1 VVVPDVGAAPGLG
14 TAPAAPVVARR
25 DPPPPGVARPAAPV
39 VAVTAPPAVG
49 AQVAG
54 PTAAPTLPRSDAGR
68 PRAATPGTGGTR
80 APRISFPG
88 LPSGGGIDQAALD
101 AYGLSVAGQIGRSPR
116 DYPLRARRLRQE
128 GTAEVV
134 VKVGADGKVKDVSVS
149 RSSGHRV
156 LDEEAVERVRSVLPL
171 PKAPPDLR
179 GREFSIQVPISFK
192 LVEP

>member
-1 VVVPDVGAAPGLG
+1 
-14 TAPAAPVVARR
+14 VA
-25 DPPPPGVARPAAPV
+25 
-39 VAVTAPPAVG
+39 
-49 AQVAG
+49 AQVAA

-68 PRAATPGTGGTR
+68 PRPAAPGTGGAR

-88 LPSGGGIDQAALD
+88 LPSGAGIDQAALD
-101 AYGLSVAGQIGRSPR
+101 AFGLGVARHIGESRR

-134 VKVGADGKVKDVSVS
+134 VKVGADGKVKDITVT
-149 RSSGHRV
+149 RSSGHRL

>member
-1 VVVPDVGAAPGLG
+1 MPAASAQVVAPA
-14 TAPAAPVVARR
+14 TAPN
-25 DPPPPGVARPAAPV
+25 
-39 VAVTAPPAVG
+39 
-49 AQVAG
+49 
-54 PTAAPTLPRSDAGR
+54 LPRSDAGR
-68 PRAATPGTGGTR
+68 PRAAVPGTGGAR

-88 LPSGGGIDQAALD
+88 LPSGAGIDQAALD
-101 AYGLSVAGQIGRSPR
+101 AYGLSVAGQIGRSSR

-134 VKVGADGKVKDVSVS
+134 VKVGADGKVKDVTVS
-149 RSSGHRV
+149 RSSGHRL

-192 LVEP
+192 LIDP

>member
-1 VVVPDVGAAPGLG
+1 MVVPDEAGGPRVA
-14 TAPAAPVVARR
+14 TAPRTEAAARR
-25 DPPPPGVARPAAPV
+25 DPPAPAASRPAAPAVTV
-39 VAVTAPPAVG
+39 VAAPAVA
-49 AQVAG
+49 AQVAA
-54 PTAAPTLPRSDAGR
+54 PSVVPTLPRSDAGR
-68 PRAATPGTGGTR
+68 PRAAAPGTGGAR

-88 LPSGGGIDQAALD
+88 LPSGAGIDQAALD
-101 AYGLSVAGQIGRSPR
+101 AFGLGVARRIGDSRR

-134 VKVGADGKVKDVSVS
+134 VKVGADGKVKDITVT
-149 RSSGHRV
+149 RSSGHRL